1 MTTETKPKPRV
12 RTVSSR
18 DKIRVV
24 KPRLDVFWS
33 ENDRFFFI
41 RMNEDDKNDDSLVTL
56 YRLLEANNIDTERGM
71 KGYGRFRAMKVP
83 AYVYKK
89 LKHYY
94 EVRELT
100 LTQWLTEL

>member
-1 MTTETKPKPRV
+1 MTTESKSKPRV

-56 YRLLEANNIDTERGM
+56 YRLLEASNIDTERGM

-89 LKHYY
+89 LNHYY

>member
-1 MTTETKPKPRV
+1 MTTETKTRKKV
-12 RTVSSR
+12 RTVSSK
-18 DKIRVV
+18 DNIRVL
-24 KPRLDVFWS
+24 KTRLDIFWS
-33 ENDRFFFI
+33 DNDRFFFI

-56 YRLLEANNIDTERGM
+56 YRLLEASNIDTERGM

-83 AYVYKK
+83 AYVFKK

-100 LTQWLTEL
+100 LSEWLTEL